1 MDIEIRKKHFFKF
14 FLQEK
19 MFIMD
24 SFQRKARITTKML
37 NSLKDVSCN
46 AVTGS
51 LYAFPKVILPQK
63 AIEEAKVSCWRSSLK
78 LIVSLSNGA
87 GRWRQRERQ

>member
-1 MDIEIRKKHFFKF
+1 MDIETELEKSIFLKF

-24 SFQRKARITTKML
+24 SYQRKAGITTKML

-87 GRWRQRERQ
+87 GR